1 MYISIVK
8 SIKGGSRLDL
18 GKILLGSSKNP
29 KEKYEE
35 ERYIPKLNYQ
45 NLKYQEVKIPKYKIS
60 IQ

>member
-1 MYISIVK
+1 MYLSIVK
-8 SIKGGSRLDL
+8 SIKGGSQLD
-18 GKILLGSSKNP
+18 LGSSKNP